1 LTTSRS
7 IAALKTKWLCKA
19 RVGFREINLWG
30 KKKKVKTKFHEG
42 GRKPK
47 PMNQKIQKM
56 KKIEQ
61 GISQGQRNK

>member
-1 LTTSRS
+1 MEEEDKLTVLRK
-7 IAALKTKWLCKA
+7 I
-19 RVGFREINLWG
+19 
-30 KKKKVKTKFHEG
+30 HEV

-56 KKIEQ
+56 KKKIKQ